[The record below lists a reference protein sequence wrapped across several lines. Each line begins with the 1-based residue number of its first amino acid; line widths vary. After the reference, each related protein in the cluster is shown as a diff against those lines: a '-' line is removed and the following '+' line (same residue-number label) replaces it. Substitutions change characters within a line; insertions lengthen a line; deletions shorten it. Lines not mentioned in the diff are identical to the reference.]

1 MNMEILTIGDF
12 KKIERIAELFKILGH
27 SYRFI
32 IFKYVCDCGCEKMRV
47 KEIYSSLG
55 MPQASTSRHLNEL
68 KKHKLLNRT
77 IEEGK
82 VYYQPN
88 IENECVDCLSQCII
102 GIK

>member
-1 MNMEILTIGDF
+1 MEILTIGDF

-32 IFKYVCDCGCEKMRV
+32 IFKYLCDCGCEKMRV

-88 IENECVDCLSQCII
+88 IENELVDCLSQCII

>member
-1 MNMEILTIGDF
+1 MNIEILTSSDLE
-12 KKIERIAELFKILGH
+12 KIEIIADLFKILGH
-27 SYRFI
+27 PYRFA
-32 IFKYVCDCGCEKMRV
+32 IFKYLCDCGCEKMRV

-55 MPQASTSRHLNEL
+55 MHQATTSRHLNEL

-77 IEEGK
+77 MVDGK

-88 IENECVDCLSQCII
+88 IENELVGCLSQCII